1 MKAETEEYLG
11 MLTGGEVRLAP
22 FELRGPLY
30 LRRFPLYGATLFG
43 RDVVFAF
50 VRNDSLSPSD
60 YLNHAAKLS
69 GRIGRPVVFVFRS
82 ISGSRRNAF
91 LRTSVGFVVPK
102 NQMFIP
108 PFIDVREW
116 MPRVRERKD
125 VLGNAAQVAVLR
137 EIEKGDVGGTPFRD
151 LAARFGY
158 SSTVITNAAADLAEH
173 GLAEVVGGRPKS
185 LKFKARGAELW
196 KLANGVMRSPVRKTL
211 LNRRMP
217 HGLPCAGETALSERS
232 MLSAPTI
239 PVFAATGAALD
250 DPAAFERAD
259 SKDEARSAIQV
270 WCYDPGVIGA
280 DGVDGYSLYLSLK
293 DVNDPRVQGELEE
306 MMEKMKRTES

>member
-1 MKAETEEYLG
+1 MKTETEEYLG
-11 MLTGGEVRLAP
+11 ALTGKEVRLAP
-22 FELRGPLY
+22 CELRGPLY
-30 LRRFPLYGATLFG
+30 LRRFKLYGAKLFG

-50 VRNDSLSPSD
+50 GGNDSLSPND
-60 YLNHAAKLS
+60 YLNYAAKLS
-69 GRIGRPVVFVFRS
+69 ERTGCPVVFVFRS

-91 LRTSVGFVVPK
+91 LRTSVGFIVPK

-125 VLGNAAQVAVLR
+125 FLGNAAQVAVLR
-137 EIEKGDVGGTPFRD
+137 EIVKGDVEGVPFCD
-151 LAARFGY
+151 LAERFGY
-158 SSTVITNAAADLAEH
+158 SSTMITNAAADLAAH
-173 GLAEVVGGRPKS
+173 DVAEVVGGRPKS

-196 KLANGVMRSPVRKTL
+196 RLANGLLQSPVKKSL

-239 PVFAATGAALD
+239 PVFAATAAALR
-250 DPAAFERAD
+250 DPAAFEQAD
-259 SKDEARSAIQV
+259 SKDESRSVIQV
-270 WCYDPGVIGA
+270 WSYDPGVIGGV
-280 DGVDGYSLYLSLK
+280 GVDACSLFLSLK
-293 DVNDPRVQGELEE
+293 GVADPRVQGELED
-306 MMEKMKRTES
+306 MMRMVNL

>member
-1 MKAETEEYLG
+1 MKTETEEYLG
-11 MLTGGEVRLAP
+11 ELTGKGVRLAP
-22 FELRGPLY
+22 YELHGPLY
-30 LRRFPLYGATLFG
+30 LKRFQLYVAKLYG
-43 RDVVFAF
+43 REVVFAF
-50 VRNDSLSPSD
+50 VRNDSLSPND

-69 GRIGRPVVFVFRS
+69 ERTGCPVVFVFGS
-82 ISGSRRNAF
+82 ITGSRRNAF

-108 PFIDVREW
+108 PFIDVKEW

-125 VLGNAAQVAVLR
+125 ILGNAAQVAVLR
-137 EIEKGDVGGTPFRD
+137 EIAKGDVEGVPFCD

-158 SSTVITNAAADLAEH
+158 SSTMITNAAADLADH
-173 GLAEVVGGRPKS
+173 DLAEVVGGRPKS

-196 KLANGVMRSPVRKTL
+196 RLAKGLLQSPVRKAL

-239 PVFAATGAALD
+239 PVFAATGAVLK
-250 DPAAFERAD
+250 DPAVFEPAD
-259 SKDEARSAIQV
+259 SKDDARSVIQV
-270 WCYDPGVIGA
+270 WSYDPTVIGG

-293 DVNDPRVQGELEE
+293 DVNDPRVQGELEDMMKE
-306 MMEKMKRTES
+306 MK

>member
-11 MLTGGEVRLAP
+11 TLTGGEVRLAP
-22 FELRGPLY
+22 YELRGPLY
-30 LRRFPLYGATLFG
+30 LRRFPLYAAKLYG

-69 GRIGRPVVFVFRS
+69 GRIGCPVVFVFRS

-116 MPRVRERKD
+116 MPRVRERKE

-137 EIEKGDVGGTPFRD
+137 EIAKGDVEGVTFRD
-151 LAARFGY
+151 LAERFGC
-158 SSTVITNAAADLAEH
+158 SSTMITNAAADLSEH
-173 GLAEVVGGRPKS
+173 DLAEVVGGRPKS

-196 KLANGVMRSPVRKTL
+196 KLAKGLLRSPVRKTL

-232 MLSAPTI
+232 MLSAPPV
-239 PVFAATGAALD
+239 PVFAATGAALK
-250 DPAAFERAD
+250 DPAVFEQAD
-259 SKDEARSAIQV
+259 SKDDAKSEIQV
-270 WCYDPGVIGA
+270 WSYDPGVIGD

-293 DVNDPRVQGELEE
+293 DENDPRVRGEIED
-306 MMEKMKRTES
+306 MMEKMKRQVT

>member
-1 MKAETEEYLG
+1 MKTETEEYLG
-11 MLTGGEVRLAP
+11 ELTGQNVRIAP
-22 FELRGPLY
+22 YELRGPLY
-30 LRRFPLYGATLFG
+30 LKRFPLGMAKLYG
-43 RDVVFAF
+43 REVVFAF

-69 GRIGRPVVFVFRS
+69 ERTGCPVVFVFGS
-82 ISGSRRNAF
+82 ITGSRRNAF

-108 PFIDVREW
+108 PFIDVKEW

-125 VLGNAAQVAVLR
+125 ILGNAAQVAVLR
-137 EIEKGDVGGTPFRD
+137 EIVKGDVEGVPFCD

-158 SSTVITNAAADLAEH
+158 SSTMITNAAADLADH
-173 GLAEVVGGRPKS
+173 DLAEVVGGRPKS

-196 KLANGVMRSPVRKTL
+196 KLASGLLQSPVKKRM

-232 MLSAPTI
+232 MLSAPTN
-239 PVFAATGAALD
+239 PVFAATGKALR
-250 DPAAFERAD
+250 DPSVFEQAD
-259 SKDEARSAIQV
+259 SKDDAQSEIEV
-270 WCYDPGVIGA
+270 WSYDPAVIGC
-280 DGVDGYSLYLSLK
+280 DGIDGYSLYLSLK
-293 DVNDPRVQGELEE
+293 DVNDPRVQGELED
-306 MMEKMKRTES
+306 MMEKMG